1 MDVAG
6 GSEVCISLKSVHC
19 ALLTRSCFQPPGE
32 EAEPHPRLLN
42 AEPPECGHQGR
53 GIYFYITVIILHK
66 KNLVSWNYACEIL
79 TLFLENESDRWVSN
93 VDFFLVG
100 ICFQLL
106 KTS

>member
-53 GIYFYITVIILHK
+53 GIYFYITVIILK
-66 KNLVSWNYACEIL
+66 KTIWS
-79 TLFLENESDRWVSN
+79 
-93 VDFFLVG
+93 VG
-100 ICFQLL
+100 IMHAKFLRFFW
-106 KTS
+106 KTNQTDGFLMLIFFESGYVFNS